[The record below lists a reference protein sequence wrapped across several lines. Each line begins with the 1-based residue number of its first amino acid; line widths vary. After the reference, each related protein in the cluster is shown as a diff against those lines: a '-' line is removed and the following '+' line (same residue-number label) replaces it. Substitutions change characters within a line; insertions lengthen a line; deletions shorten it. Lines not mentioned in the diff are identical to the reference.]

1 MTNEE
6 EDHARKI
13 KRLLD
18 SEANTHA
25 EPTIEPNKDEDPNS
39 DGTTKTHSPNSR
51 EGGRKTPT
59 PPVTIAL
66 DKDNMPLP
74 RRVHEVDME
83 GTRVSP
89 VAYESSMS
97 RTKDAQPQPPPR
109 RAPPPTQVNSHS
121 QPWRVELG
129 NLNLRRSWGCLMR
142 LFVLALFGVVVF
154 GILGGSALVVTYYRI
169 ARTLPSVADLKNRAS
184 QFETTRILDRNGNP
198 LYEILDPNAGR
209 RTYITLDRISP
220 ALVAATIATED
231 KDFYSHP
238 GFDPWAI
245 TRALWENY
253 RTDGQGGG
261 ASTITQQLARALL
274 LSPEERAERT
284 YARKA
289 REIILAAE
297 ITRRYSKDEILELYL
312 NEIYYG
318 NLAYGIEAAAE
329 TYFGKTA
336 NQLTLAE
343 ASFLAGL
350 P

>member
-51 EGGRKTPT
+51 EGERKTPT

-109 RAPPPTQVNSHS
+109 RAPPPTPVNSHT

-184 QFETTRILDRNGNP
+184 QFETTRILDRNG
-198 LYEILDPNAGR
+198 
-209 RTYITLDRISP
+209 
-220 ALVAATIATED
+220 
-231 KDFYSHP
+231 
-238 GFDPWAI
+238 
-245 TRALWENY
+245 
-253 RTDGQGGG
+253 
-261 ASTITQQLARALL
+261 
-274 LSPEERAERT
+274 
-284 YARKA
+284 
-289 REIILAAE
+289 
-297 ITRRYSKDEILELYL
+297 
-312 NEIYYG
+312 
-318 NLAYGIEAAAE
+318 
-329 TYFGKTA
+329 
-336 NQLTLAE
+336 
-343 ASFLAGL
+343 
-350 P
+350 